1 MSSET
6 PLNLIIP
13 LGGVGSRFQ
22 KEGFMQPKPFVRVL
36 GQGMVEW
43 LVETLRGVKP
53 CDSLVIIYNPR
64 FLTME
69 NNMLRLAEKL
79 KAKFASVKLVRLPG
93 PTKGAAETVL
103 YGVKELSSTELK
115 NPCML
120 LDGDCFY
127 HVNIVSKFR
136 EFAAEC
142 GASVVFRDTQEKPI
156 FSYVKVTDEKSWNIT
171 EIIEKVKISNYANT
185 GCYCFRNAS
194 ELREYIEAIMKRGEM
209 QLSQDQKGEYY
220 TSGVIK
226 TMLKDK
232 IPFKAILVDRSD
244 FFVLGTPSQVKAFCM
259 DRERAGAIQ
268 PKTFCFDLDHTLV
281 TGPKIP
287 GCYDTCQPI
296 KGNIDL
302 CNWLH
307 DLGHKIIICTARRMR
322 THKAVVGALMKDIGS
337 LTLGQIKNFG
347 IRYNEIYFGKPNAD
361 FYIDDK
367 AISCL
372 DDVAKELG
380 YFPPSSSSSSSS
392 SSSPEIK
399 RKVSVSNMFMAN
411 TKMKAEAVML
421 RSPNK
426 AAGGAAGVLFS
437 S

>member
-136 EFAAEC
+136 EFAAE
-142 GASVVFRDTQEKPI
+142 
-156 FSYVKVTDEKSWNIT
+156 YVKVTDEKSWNIT

-244 FFVLGTPSQVKAFCM
+244 FFVLGPRRGQTEKLRGEL
-259 DRERAGAIQ
+259 REQ
-268 PKTFCFDLDHTLV
+268 EK
-281 TGPKIP
+281 K
-287 GCYDTCQPI
+287 
-296 KGNIDL
+296 
-302 CNWLH
+302 
-307 DLGHKIIICTARRMR
+307 
-322 THKAVVGALMKDIGS
+322 
-337 LTLGQIKNFG
+337 
-347 IRYNEIYFGKPNAD
+347 
-361 FYIDDK
+361 
-367 AISCL
+367 
-372 DDVAKELG
+372 
-380 YFPPSSSSSSSS
+380 
-392 SSSPEIK
+392 
-399 RKVSVSNMFMAN
+399 
-411 TKMKAEAVML
+411 
-421 RSPNK
+421 
-426 AAGGAAGVLFS
+426 
-437 S
+437 